1 MPGGIFGA
9 TVHGGHMRRLAIAA
23 AAVLAIGGCK
33 PNPHTNLPPRNRN
46 LITADEIAKSN
57 ASNAYE
63 AVERLRPAFLQ
74 TRGSQSIQ
82 NTAPPTPMIYVDG
95 MRYGSLQSLQTLP
108 AISIIKIEYMNA
120 LDATQRFGIG
130 NDGGAIVVT
139 TKH

>member
-1 MPGGIFGA
+1 MRKLVT
-9 TVHGGHMRRLAIAA
+9 TVAALLAIAA
-23 AAVLAIGGCK
+23 CGPTKPGRAA
-33 PNPHTNLPPRNRN
+33 PQSRY

-63 AVERLRPAFLQ
+63 AVERLRPAFFQ

-82 NTAPPTPMIYVDG
+82 NTAPPTPMVYVDG
-95 MRYGSLQSLQTLP
+95 MKYGTVQSLMTLP
-108 AISIIKIEYMNA
+108 AVTIISIQYMNA